1 MIHNLLNKLDKV
13 KKTGADSYR
22 ACCPGHQGTNPTAL
36 AIRQVDDGRILLKCH
51 RGCSIDEIL
60 GAIGMDMNDLFPDGA
75 IANHAGKVKQ
85 AFNPK
90 DVLAAMHEEAS
101 IIYLYGKDVANK
113 KPVTDDQFKRVLLS
127 IERIKTSMELCNAAS
142 R

>member
-1 MIHNLLNKLDKV
+1 MIDNLLNKLDKV
-13 KKTGADSYR
+13 KRTSSNSYR

-36 AIRQVDDGRILLKCH
+36 SISVVDDGRILMNCH

-60 GAIGMDMNDLFPDGA
+60 GSIGMDINDLFPDGA
-75 IANHAGKVKQ
+75 IANHAGRIKQ

-101 IIYLYGKDVANK
+101 IIYLCGKDLANK
-113 KPVTDDQFKRVLLS
+113 RALTDEQMKRMLLS
-127 IERIKTSMELCNAAS
+127 IERIKTAMELCNAS
-142 R
+142 

>member
-13 KKTGADSYR
+13 KKTGRDSYR

-36 AIRQVDDGRILLKCH
+36 SITQVDDGRILMNCH

-60 GAIGMDMNDLFPDGA
+60 GSIGMDINDLFPDGA
-75 IANHAGKVKQ
+75 VANHAGKVKQ

-90 DVLAAMHEEAS
+90 DVLAAMREEAM
-101 IIYLYGKDVANK
+101 IIYLYGNSVINNEPIIEDRR
-113 KPVTDDQFKRVLLS
+113 KRALLA
-127 IERIKTSMELCNAAS
+127 IERIRTSMELCNAS
-142 R
+142 